1 MVPNPIAREL
11 AAARAD
17 ELVAR
22 ARMARQ
28 ARRHGRTRPTGRDAG
43 WRFSLGLA
51 LLSAGL
57 RIAGPTALDTPRGG
71 AR

>member
-22 ARMARQ
+22 ARMARR
-28 ARRHGRTRPTGRDAG
+28 ARRHARTRPTGRDAG
-43 WRFSLGLA
+43 WRGSLGLA
-51 LLSAGL
+51 LLWAGL
-57 RIAGPTALDTPRGG
+57 RISGPAALDTPRGG

>member
-22 ARMARQ
+22 ARMARR
-28 ARRHGRTRPTGRDAG
+28 ARPDGRERPTGRDAG
-43 WRFSLGLA
+43 WRVSLGLA

-57 RIAGPTALDTPRGG
+57 RIAGPTAFDTPRGG

>member
-22 ARMARQ
+22 ARMARR
-28 ARRHGRTRPTGRDAG
+28 ARRHGRGRRGDAG
-43 WRFSLGLA
+43 WRASFGLA

-57 RIAGPTALDTPRGG
+57 RIVGPSSLETPRGG